1 MLHTDDHV
9 SCTQTVSKI
18 RLRTGLWLLLTYFEE
33 SNISEPHVQTFIGL
47 VTVQV
52 MRVKWAAA
60 PPGPDATTAR
70 KQTKHRTVHLQSSV
84 MQLSEPE
91 VETPASCLTVNVFK
105 HYSEKWLQWE
115 NTLHT
120 WHASSLRDR
129 PLLQAPQLL
138 PVSGSFCPRWR
149 LLFGCRAGLKSA
161 DRLRHLTLLPF
172 FLLGCSLV
180 AFSACFGSLFTVK
193 HQLIRSE
200 SSNRAVTALLEITNE
215 DRGY

>member
-1 MLHTDDHV
+1 MLHTNDHV

-18 RLRTGLWLLLTYFEE
+18 RLGTGLWLLLTYFEE

-52 MRVKWAAA
+52 MRVSS
-60 PPGPDATTAR
+60 DATTAR
-70 KQTKHRTVHLQSSV
+70 RQTKHRTVHLQSSV

-91 VETPASCLTVNVFK
+91 VETPASCLTANVFK
-105 HYSEKWLQWE
+105 HYSEKWLQSE

-120 WHASSLRDR
+120 RHASSLRDR

-149 LLFGCRAGLKSA
+149 LLFDAEPAWS
-161 DRLRHLTLLPF
+161 P
-172 FLLGCSLV
+172 
-180 AFSACFGSLFTVK
+180 
-193 HQLIRSE
+193 LIDSD
-200 SSNRAVTALLEITNE
+200 I
-215 DRGY
+215 